1 MEGRIRMAEEIEK
14 LKTEIERLKAR
25 VDELYEIYRK
35 MHQL

>member
-14 LKTEIERLKAR
+14 LKNEIERLKAR